1 MEYLK
6 KEIIDLMR
14 TLVIKLSMTSSSDI
28 IKILSQELDSLT
40 KAYMALEGKKC
51 YITET
56 EIYLMHSEGYRSP
69 SKLSR

>member
-40 KAYMALEGKKC
+40 KAYMALEGKKM
-51 YITET
+51 
-56 EIYLMHSEGYRSP
+56 LHYRNGNLLNALRR
-69 SKLSR
+69 LSLTK